1 MAAIDEIFAL
11 VKEQGAS
18 DLHLTSGAPPLLR
31 MSGNLKPI
39 EYEPLTSEL
48 CRKLLY
54 EMMMPDQIERFEREK
69 DIDFSYEIK
78 GVTRLRC
85 NIFEQRNGISGV
97 FRLIPTTI
105 LSLEQLAMPQ
115 KLNEFTRY
123 GSGLVLVTGA
133 TGSGKSTTL
142 AAMIDFINSGTDR
155 HIITIEDPIEFIH
168 KNKKSLVNQR
178 EVGTHAMSFDRAL
191 RSALREDPDIVL
203 VGEMRDLETMQ
214 LAITAAET
222 GQLVFATLHTQSA
235 AQTVDRIIDVFP
247 KEQQSQ
253 IRVMLADSLR
263 GVISQRL
270 VKRCDAPGRLAA
282 VEILTG
288 TTAVA
293 NLIREGKT
301 FQLASVI
308 QTGKKD
314 GMQSMDGHLLD
325 FLKRKTISPEEAYAH
340 AVNKAAFRGYL
351 PDEAQKRVATEN

>member
-31 MSGNLKPI
+31 ISGNLRPI

-54 EMMMPDQIERFEREK
+54 EMMLPEQIERFEHEK

-97 FRLIPTTI
+97 FRLVPTTLLTI
-105 LSLEQLAMPQ
+105 EQLSLPQ
-115 KLNEFTRY
+115 KLYDFTRF

-142 AAMIDFINSGTDR
+142 AAMIDYINTTADR
-155 HIITIEDPIEFIH
+155 HIVTIEDPIEFIH

-263 GVISQRL
+263 GVVSQRL
-270 VKRCDAPGRLAA
+270 VRRNDAPGRLAA

-288 TTAVA
+288 TGAVA

-301 FQLASVI
+301 FQLPSVI

-314 GMQSMDGHLLD
+314 GMQSMDSHLLD
-325 FLKRKTISPEEAYAH
+325 YLKRKIITPEEAYAH
-340 AVNKAAFRGYL
+340 ASNKSAFRNYL
-351 PDEAQKRVATEN
+351 PEESLVRAPAEN